1 MWEASLRKTFT
12 KEKYV
17 YLLWGRSRFSLQ
29 QHLFHAVLNPKIH
42 FLHKAIGW
50 FLNMFYVCVLGNGYM
65 IYATRLECPQIGV
78 CFMDYKYK
86 VLLRKNQRKRY

>member
-1 MWEASLRKTFT
+1 MDD
-12 KEKYV
+12 
-17 YLLWGRSRFSLQ
+17 
-29 QHLFHAVLNPKIH
+29 
-42 FLHKAIGW
+42 

-86 VLLRKNQRKRY
+86 VLLRKKPKKALLKLCPFPKADCM